1 MTTPDLVTRKT
12 PAGQPGPTALGHPA
26 PAHTEPGAEA
36 SAQARIAD
44 LEARNRTLTEQLT
57 TAREQH
63 ALLERLVDAGPV
75 VLFHSNWPSQQ
86 VDYISPNIARIWGLE
101 SREVT
106 SRSSFQYD
114 HICPEDRSRFIAELM
129 QALENKAEQ
138 VKLNYRLARLNGD
151 GEHWLH
157 TIVHFE
163 YGPDGAPL
171 ATAGYSVDVTSLV
184 KAGEKLQRR
193 NTGLATLLE
202 ISQRLSGPFDLTELL
217 NVIVPCALNT
227 LDSANAA
234 ALWLYDKNTDALH
247 RCHHAGHDP
256 AALRHTIPVGEPGF
270 LTEIYNSRQASHM
283 PDAFSHPVIQLQ
295 PDGASPPIGSAAGVP
310 VLIDNRA
317 VGVLAVVNF
326 AATDAFG
333 QQDTHLLQ
341 LMSSTI
347 GLALKNTQLYQTEY
361 DSLQFAEV
369 IHAVGAALAQTL
381 ELPAVLDTLL
391 TQAHELIP
399 YDSAS
404 VMLLQN
410 DGAFTFD
417 AGRGYP
423 PPSAGEEELS
433 EMRFDP
439 RDFPILQQIVRE
451 RRSIVIEDTTRH
463 PDWRKL
469 PQAGHIR
476 SWLGV
481 PLIANDQLIGIFSLD
496 KSQPHFF
503 TARHQNVV
511 EALSTAAAL
520 SVANARLF
528 DAVRTTSDR
537 LRQLTQQLIT
547 AQEDERRRLARDL
560 HDMIGSS
567 MYSLK
572 IYLAQISA
580 ELPPDNTRLRSRSQA
595 AASLAETIM
604 TQLRDLSHNLHPAAL
619 DSLGLG
625 AALES
630 YCLDITV
637 AGNVQVEYQGPG
649 VALTLPPS
657 ASINL
662 YRFVQ
667 EALGNVVKH
676 ASASECLVTLSIE
689 NNSLVLTIS
698 DNGVGFDPSARRP
711 RRGMGLTT
719 MRERITALGGH
730 LDIETG
736 PGQGARLTARIP
748 YCLYN

>member
-1 MTTPDLVTRKT
+1 MTTPDFAT
-12 PAGQPGPTALGHPA
+12 PKNRAGQPGPTPLGLPTPA
-26 PAHTEPGAEA
+26 CAEPGADA

-44 LEARNRTLTEQLT
+44 LEAINRTLTEQLT
-57 TAREQH
+57 AAREQY
-63 ALLERLVDAGPV
+63 AMLERLVDASPV
-75 VLFHSNWPSQQ
+75 VLFHSNWPLQK

-106 SRSSFQYD
+106 GRSGFKYD

-138 VKLNYRLARLNGD
+138 VELNYRLARHD
-151 GEHWLH
+151 GGGEQWAR
-157 TIVHFE
+157 TVIHFE
-163 YGPDGAPL
+163 YGPDGVPL
-171 ATAGYSVDVTSLV
+171 ATAGYSVDDTPLV
-184 KAGEKLQRR
+184 KTEETLQRR

-202 ISQRLSGPFDLTELL
+202 ISQRLSYRFDLTELL
-217 NVIVPCALNT
+217 DVIVPCALNT
-227 LDSANAA
+227 LDSADAD
-234 ALWLYDKNTDALH
+234 ALWLYDKNTDTLH
-247 RCHHAGHDP
+247 RCHHAGHDS
-256 AALRHTIPVGEPGF
+256 AALRHTVPVGEPGF
-270 LTEIYNSRQASHM
+270 LTEIYNSRQPSHV

-295 PDGASPPIGSAAGVP
+295 PDGASAPIGSAAGVP

-326 AATDAFG
+326 AATDSFG
-333 QQDTHLLQ
+333 QQDTRLLQ
-341 LMSSTI
+341 LMASTI

-361 DSLQFAEV
+361 DSHQFTEV
-369 IHAVGAALAQTL
+369 IHAAGAALSQTL
-381 ELPAVLDTLL
+381 ELSTVLDTLL
-391 TQAHELIP
+391 AHVHKLIP

-423 PPSAGEEELS
+423 PPAGEKELS
-433 EMRFDP
+433 EIRLHP
-439 RDFPILQQIVRE
+439 RDTPILEQIARE
-451 RRSIVIEDTTRH
+451 RHSIVIEDTTRH

-469 PQAGHIR
+469 PQSGHIR

-496 KSQPHFF
+496 KSLPHFF
-503 TARHQNVV
+503 TGWHRNIA
-511 EALSTAAAL
+511 EALSTPAAL

-567 MYSLK
+567 LYSLK
-572 IYLAQISA
+572 IYLAQIDA

-595 AASLAETIM
+595 AASLAETTM
-604 TQLRDLSHNLHPAAL
+604 TQLRDLSRNLRPATL

-649 VALTLPPS
+649 AALALPPS
-657 ASINL
+657 TGINL

-667 EALGNVVKH
+667 EALSNVIKH
-676 ASASECLVTLSIE
+676 ASATECLVALSIE
-689 NNSLVLTIS
+689 SNSLVLTVS
-698 DNGVGFDPSARRP
+698 DNGVGFDLSAKRR
-711 RRGMGLTT
+711 RQGMGLDT
-719 MRERITALGGH
+719 MLERITALGGH
-730 LDIETG
+730 LDIDTY
-736 PGQGARLTARIP
+736 PGRGACLTVRIP
-748 YCLYN
+748 HCLYN